1 MTLCFSNHTS
11 QPLDSTIIAQALEA
25 AGELV
30 SIPHEV
36 YAIFEIQPL
45 FANKNL
51 FQQHHSIQCGAVYRA
66 EIDGAGNSMLAN
78 YTESSWECPGRHQF
92 LRSVALHSIKSLA
105 CSDSDSL
112 IKGALGKQFF
122 WP

>member
-11 QPLDSTIIAQALEA
+11 QPLDSTIIAQAHEA

-45 FANKNL
+45 FTNKNL
-51 FQQHHSIQCGAVYRA
+51 FQQHHSIQCGANYRA
-66 EIDGAGNSMLAN
+66 EID
-78 YTESSWECPGRHQF
+78 W
-92 LRSVALHSIKSLA
+92 I
-105 CSDSDSL
+105 
-112 IKGALGKQFF
+112 GKFEKNLVKNVRYSHLF
-122 WP
+122 HGIPETIS